1 MGLEKDVVRRFAALL
16 ETGRLTDFEELV
28 APDFELDGPSV
39 ARPMNRAEVRS
50 AIEEATAS
58 FDERSYRIEEL
69 IAEGEHVMARFTI
82 SGTQRA
88 DYMGVPNRGK
98 RYTIAGVSIY
108 RVVQGRITRE
118 WELVDRKAFFE
129 QLR

>member
-1 MGLEKDVVRRFAALL
+1 MAVEKDVVRRFAALL

-58 FDERSYRIEEL
+58 FDERSYRVEEL

-88 DYMGVPNRGK
+88 DYMGVPNRGR

>member
-1 MGLEKDVVRRFAALL
+1 MAAEKDVVRRFAALL
-16 ETGRLTDFEELV
+16 ETGGLTDFEELV

-39 ARPMNRAEVRS
+39 ARPMTRAEVRS
-50 AIEEATAS
+50 AIEDATAS

-69 IAEGEHVMARFTI
+69 IAEGERVMARFTI

-108 RVVQGRITRE
+108 RVVDGRITRE

-129 QLR
+129 QLK